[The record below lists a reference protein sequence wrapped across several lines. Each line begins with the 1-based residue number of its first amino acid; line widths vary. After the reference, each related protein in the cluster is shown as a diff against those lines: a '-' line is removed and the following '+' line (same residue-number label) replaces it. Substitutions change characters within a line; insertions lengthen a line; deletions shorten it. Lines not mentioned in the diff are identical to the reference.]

1 VLVLK
6 KKQVQSKF
14 WNLFGIVS
22 YISSLRLVE
31 IIKNEEA
38 RSLCR
43 LKHVA
48 FLVNLKG
55 KLDNLAFFFILGPL
69 VFNQPTSYNCYT
81 DALCEMI
88 RSIEISQCSTPQSQ
102 PISEEDYDFFLDISR
117 MLKNIC
123 VDVSMDEDIMNI
135 S

>member
-1 VLVLK
+1 MLVLK